1 VTGLTCH
8 HGSPRKSTPLVKTR
22 IADLRA
28 RCDGLML
35 ADRRNLQRRISGA
48 AKISAP
54 EKRNKVLA
62 GIANEIDRATAKV
75 NARKA
80 VVPGK
85 ISYPAE
91 LPITDRRQ
99 ELLDTIRDNQVV
111 IVAGET
117 GSGKSTQL
125 PKLCLELG
133 RGVDGFIGH
142 TQPRRIAAR
151 SIATR
156 VAEELGSTIGEL
168 VGFTV
173 RFSDQVGDTT
183 LIKLMTDGILLNEV
197 HRDRRLSRY
206 DTIIIDEAHERSL
219 NIDFLL
225 GYLKTLLPKRPD
237 LKVIIT
243 SATIDTERFSAH
255 FSDAPIVEVSG
266 RTYPVEIRYR
276 PLDDP
281 TQPEPRDQPQGIS
294 DAVVELFTEKDGDI
308 LVFCSGEREIR
319 DAAETLEE
327 LGLRHTEIVPLYGR
341 LSAGEQNRVF
351 QKHTGRRIVLATNVA
366 ETSLTVPG
374 IRAVVDAGT
383 ARISRYGRRT
393 KVQRLPIEPISQ
405 ASASQRAG
413 RCGRLG
419 PGVCI
424 RLFAEDDYNS
434 RPEFTEPEIQRTG
447 LASVILQMAALDL
460 GEIESFPFLDP
471 PDSRSIRDGVAL
483 LEEVGA
489 LEIDG
494 GDTRRRLTKIGRN
507 LARLPLDV
515 RIGRMVLEA
524 DRNLCLSEV
533 EVIAAALSIQ
543 DPRERPLEKEQ
554 QADQMHARFLDGDSD
569 FLGWLRLWEYIRT
582 ERRARTSNQFRRL
595 CRDEYLNYRRVREWQ
610 DIHSQLRDITDELRL
625 HRNRKPADA
634 DTIHKSLLSGL
645 LSNIGKKEPE
655 GYEYRGAR
663 GARFFISPGSTLFKR
678 APDWLMAAELVETS
692 RLWARSAVGI
702 PSEWAEEVGA
712 HLVKRSHSDPWWD
725 AKRGSAIAKESVTLY
740 GMPLQTDKVVQF
752 GKYDRDASR
761 ELFIRHALVAG
772 EWESTHPFVAHNY
785 DRIDEVLEMEARERR
800 SNLLVDD
807 DTLVK
812 FFSDRI
818 AEDITTVRHFDRWWR
833 DIREAQPHL
842 LELGLDDLIDPAAA
856 APNPEAFPEVWEYG
870 DLDLPL
876 EYEFDPTSPADGM
889 TVDIPLQGLVRID
902 PAVFEWHV
910 PGVRE
915 ELVTALIRSLPKN
928 FRKMFAPVPDTAR
941 TVLSQISPEEG
952 SGLLIPLR
960 RELIGLGG
968 TPIPIDAFDLDG
980 LPPHLRPIFRII
992 DESGTAI
999 ATGSDLMQL
1008 KNLVREETRSVVQ
1021 SASHDLE
1028 QTGLTSW
1035 SIGELPEVIE
1045 VAGDGHSMQA
1055 YPALVDE
1062 GESVGVRLLA
1072 TPAEQDAA
1080 MWQGT
1085 IRLLLLNLP
1094 SPGKLLRP
1102 LLTSEAKRSLRTGP
1116 HADQTEWVEDCLGCA
1131 LGEIVGET
1139 GGPAWDGV
1147 GFDRLLTRARDELHG
1162 RVTSVAND
1170 SLALLAA
1177 LEDTEVAFNRL
1188 DEERH
1193 AAVVTDIANQVGSLI
1208 YSRFLT
1214 NIGSQRIPDV
1224 RRYLEA
1230 IERRIERLPQD
1241 PSRDSQHMEL
1251 IHQLEGELDRLEEA
1265 IPGEPRLM
1273 EAAWMIQEL
1282 RVSLFAQ
1289 TLGTR
1294 GKVSEK
1300 RIRNLLTTIE
1310 MG

>member
-1 VTGLTCH
+1 MGTSAT
-8 HGSPRKSTPLVKTR
+8 TPLVKIR
-22 IADLRA
+22 IAELRA
-28 RCDGLML
+28 RSDGLML
-35 ADRRNLQRRISGA
+35 ADRRTMQRRISGA

-54 EKRNKVLA
+54 DKRDKALTALA
-62 GIANEIDRATAKV
+62 AEIDKAVTKAET
-75 NARKA
+75 RKA
-80 VVPGK
+80 ARPDKV
-85 ISYPAE
+85 SYPAE
-91 LPITDRRQ
+91 LPITEWRQ

-133 RGVDGFIGH
+133 RGADGFIGH

-156 VAEELGSTIGEL
+156 VAEELGSSIGEL

-183 LIKLMTDGILLNEV
+183 LIKLMTDGILLNEI

-225 GYLKTLLPKRPD
+225 GYLKNLLPKRPD

-255 FSDAPIVEVSG
+255 FNNAPIVEVSG
-266 RTYPVEIRYR
+266 RTYPVEMRYS

-319 DAAETLEE
+319 DAADTLEE

-393 KVQRLPIEPISQ
+393 KVQRLPIEAISQ
-405 ASASQRAG
+405 ASADQRAG

-424 RLFAEDDYNS
+424 RLFSEDDYNS

-471 PDSRSIRDGVAL
+471 PDSRSIRDGIAL

-489 LEIDG
+489 LEPNSD
-494 GDTRRRLTKIGRN
+494 RLTKIGRN
-507 LARLPLDV
+507 LARLPLDI
-515 RIGRMVLEA
+515 RLGRMVLEA

-543 DPRERPLEKEQ
+543 DPRERPVDKEQ
-554 QADQMHARFLDGDSD
+554 QADQKHARFVDEESD
-569 FLGWLRLWEYIRT
+569 FLGWLKLWDYIRT

-595 CRDEYLNYRRVREWQ
+595 CRDEYLSYRRVREWQ
-610 DIHSQLRDITDELRL
+610 DIHSQLRDITNELRL

-645 LSNIGKKEPE
+645 LSNIGKKNPD

-663 GARFFISPGSTLFKR
+663 GARFFISPGSALFKR
-678 APDWLMAAELVETS
+678 APEWVMAGELVETS
-692 RLWARSAVGI
+692 RLWAHSAVGI

-725 AKRGSAIAKESVTLY
+725 ATRGSAVAKESVSLY
-740 GMPLQTDKVVQF
+740 GIPLQTDRVVQF
-752 GKYDRDASR
+752 GKYDQEASR

-772 EWESTHPFVAHNY
+772 EWESTHRFVAHNG
-785 DRIDEVLEMEARERR
+785 DQIAEVLEMEARERR
-800 SNLLVDD
+800 ANLLVEDD
-807 DTLVK
+807 VLVRL
-812 FFSDRI
+812 FSDRI
-818 AEDITTVRHFDRWWR
+818 ADDITTVRHFDRWWR
-833 DIREAQPHL
+833 DIKEASPHL
-842 LELGLDDLIDPAAA
+842 LDLSLTDLIDPAAA
-856 APNPEAFPEVWEYG
+856 DPDPEAFPAVWEYG
-870 DLDLPL
+870 DLGLPL

-889 TVDIPLQGLVRID
+889 TIDIPLQGLVRID

-910 PGVRE
+910 PGMRE
-915 ELVTALIRSLPKN
+915 ELVIALIRSLPKH
-928 FRKMFAPVPDTAR
+928 FRKAFAPVPDTAR
-941 TVLSQISPEEG
+941 TVLARISPEEG
-952 SGLLIPLR
+952 AGLLVPLR
-960 RELIGLGG
+960 RELIRIGG
-968 TPIPIDAFDLDG
+968 VPIPIDAFDLES
-980 LPPHLRPIFRII
+980 LPLHLRPSFRII
-992 DESGTAI
+992 DDSGASI
-999 ATGSDLMQL
+999 ATGSDLPKL

-1021 SASHDLE
+1021 AATHDLE
-1028 QTGLTSW
+1028 QNGLTSW
-1035 SIGELPEVIE
+1035 SIGELPDVVE
-1045 VAGDGHSMQA
+1045 VAGDGPTMQA
-1055 YPALVDE
+1055 YPALIDE
-1062 GESVGVRLLA
+1062 DDSVGVQLLA
-1072 TPAEQDAA
+1072 TPAEQDVA

-1102 LLTSEAKRSLRTGP
+1102 LLTPGAKQALRTGP
-1116 HADQTEWVEDCLGCA
+1116 HTNQTEWVEDCLGCA
-1131 LGEIVGET
+1131 LGEIVAEA

-1147 GFDRLLTRARDELHG
+1147 AFDRLLTRAKNELHG
-1162 RVTSVAND
+1162 RVTAVAND
-1170 SLALLAA
+1170 SISLLGALQ
-1177 LEDTEVAFNRL
+1177 DTEVAFNRL
-1188 DEERH
+1188 NEDRH
-1193 AAVVTDIANQVGSLI
+1193 ADVISDIASQVGSLI
-1208 YSRFLT
+1208 YPRFLT
-1214 NIGSQRIPDV
+1214 HIGSDRIPDV
-1224 RRYLEA
+1224 TRYLQA
-1230 IERRIERLPQD
+1230 IEKRIERLPQD
-1241 PSRDSQHMEL
+1241 PDKDAVNMGL
-1251 IHQLEGELDRLEEA
+1251 IHQLEDELNRLEQA
-1265 IPGEPRLM
+1265 IPDDPRLM
-1273 EAAWMIQEL
+1273 DAAWMIQEL

-1294 GKVSEK
+1294 VKVSAK
-1300 RIRNLLTTIE
+1300 RVRSLLIEIE